1 MTKEDFLKLKKG
13 DLVTL
18 TKTAKTI
25 NAFYEYKQDEKGGN
39 LFHI

>member
-25 NAFYEYKQDEKGGN
+25 NAFYEYK
-39 LFHI
+39 